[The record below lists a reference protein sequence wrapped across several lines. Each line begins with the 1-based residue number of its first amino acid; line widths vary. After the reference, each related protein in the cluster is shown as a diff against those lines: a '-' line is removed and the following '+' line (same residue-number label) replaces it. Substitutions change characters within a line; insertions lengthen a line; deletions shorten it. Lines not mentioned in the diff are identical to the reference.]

1 MEIPILDPIKKK
13 YPKSESMEPYLELF
27 ENKKP

>member
-1 MEIPILDPIKKK
+1 MEIPILDPIQKK
-13 YPKSESMEPYLELF
+13 YLKSENMEPYMELF